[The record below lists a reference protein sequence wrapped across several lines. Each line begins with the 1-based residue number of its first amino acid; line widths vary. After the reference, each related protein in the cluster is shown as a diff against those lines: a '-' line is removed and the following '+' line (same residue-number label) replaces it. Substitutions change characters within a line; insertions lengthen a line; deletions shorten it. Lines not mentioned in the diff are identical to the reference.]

1 MGKKHKNIKHG
12 KADGAIVKE
21 AEEYY
26 HYRQKRTFPDNK
38 RVNTWEK
45 YNNYKCIC
53 TYITVSKHE
62 AKIDKSKM
70 RF

>member
-38 RVNTWEK
+38 RVNTWGK
-45 YNNYKCIC
+45 YSNYKCIC
-53 TYITVSKHE
+53 T
-62 AKIDKSKM
+62 
-70 RF
+70 